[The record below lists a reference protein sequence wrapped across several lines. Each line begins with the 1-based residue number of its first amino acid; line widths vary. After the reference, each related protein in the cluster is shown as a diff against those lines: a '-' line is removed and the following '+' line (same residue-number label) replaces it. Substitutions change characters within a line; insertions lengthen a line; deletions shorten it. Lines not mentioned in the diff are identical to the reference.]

1 YKNVE
6 GRPEWDVYLTLDM
19 AKQLSMVEKND
30 KGKEARLYFIAC
42 EKELKRL
49 LSQPPPKRPDP
60 NFYLKRSAYK
70 GISGLSEALLEV
82 TGNMESEKGFAEYL
96 YRQMNKP
103 QPDNNIIPLAD
114 TKKRIR

>member
-1 YKNVE
+1 MNISTSFE
-6 GRPEWDVYLTLDM
+6 LFYLF
-19 AKQLSMVEKND
+19 LSATPHEYYAHLSVCAYSPKTQV
-30 KGKEARLYFIAC
+30 IAC

-60 NFYLKRSAYK
+60 NFYLKRTAYK
-70 GISGLSEALLEV
+70 GVSGLNEALLEV
-82 TGNMESEKGFAEYL
+82 TGNMEAEKGFAEYL

-103 QPDNNIIPLAD
+103 QPDNNIIPIDD